1 MGWRI
6 LGCHC
11 ARKYLPRNA
20 RVRQAFTI
28 SDESVGSRT
37 DSPNVGITRFHGA
50 AVATRTNGL
59 MTPVQSHAGE
69 TSSLSGDLNSDPNVR
84 AAAAQDFGHLIYK
97 QPRAVFRPAARPGIA
112 SLLRYAKQQGLKV
125 AARGQGHSIYGRALA
140 ERRDRDRYNNGQHHP
155 QRRTGS
161 HRSRSGGHVGLHT
174 RQFNRPSGQI
184 AHACRDVSGKLV
196 PQLTGHRRQ
205 S

>member
-1 MGWRI
+1 LGWRI

-125 AARGQGHSIYGRALA
+125 AARGQGQSIYGRALA
-140 ERRDRDRYNNGQHHP
+140 DDGIVIDMTTVNTIHNVEPDRIVVEAGVTWGCT
-155 QRRTGS
+155 TGS
-161 HRSRSGGHVGLHT
+161 S
-174 RQFNRPSGQI
+174 I
-184 AHACRDVSGKLV
+184 AHPAK
-196 PQLTGHRRQ
+196 
-205 S
+205 